1 MIGSNELLRTFTFMK
16 FYVSGLLAKSG
27 FVAAMGEAEEVIE
40 RKGRRNNEVHLKEQ
54 VKLTEIYL
62 ILAYKSL
69 ANRR

>member
-1 MIGSNELLRTFTFMK
+1 MGCWQNLDLLLR
-16 FYVSGLLAKSG
+16 
-27 FVAAMGEAEEVIE
+27 MGEAEEVIE